1 MGGQLGYDTA
11 PDTGRLV
18 ERSVAHS
25 PADWCSGAFLT
36 VLP

>member
-1 MGGQLGYDTA
+1 MGGETGYHTA
-11 PDTGRLV
+11 PDTGRLA

-25 PADWCSGAFLT
+25 LAGWCSGAFFT